1 MAHDVTETRH
11 PDMDYE
17 QHEATWNNVM
27 RLTKWGIIFLAVLV
41 VFLFIVI
48 NP

>member
-1 MAHDVTETRH
+1 MADHSTEARH

-17 QHEATWNNVM
+17 QHEATYANVM
-27 RLTKWGIIFLAVLV
+27 RLTKWGVIALAVLV